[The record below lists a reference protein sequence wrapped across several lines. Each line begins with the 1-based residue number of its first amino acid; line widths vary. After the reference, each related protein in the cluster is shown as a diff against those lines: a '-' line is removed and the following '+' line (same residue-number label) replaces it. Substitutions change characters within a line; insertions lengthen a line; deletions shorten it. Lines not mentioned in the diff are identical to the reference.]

1 MFSWMATIPGNILG
15 AMDRQQSQS
24 DDDKNNEIEC
34 GPLNGLLINDSAS
47 PTLVLKLQPPC
58 EWK

>member
-1 MFSWMATIPGNILG
+1 MATIPGNILG

-58 EWK
+58 E